1 VSAVDWFF
9 YDAPIWFSL
18 PTFVLLA
25 VGVSWAILLA
35 VRPWVIRTAGTQTDW
50 DRVLGYAM
58 QSYGILF
65 GIVLALIAV
74 SVYENFQ
81 RVNAVVLDEAS
92 VLGALFRD
100 VAGYPTPLAEQLQEE
115 LRRYVQGVI
124 TIDWP
129 LMQQDI
135 IPAEGNVHVD
145 SVRDLLFGFD
155 PVTTG
160 QQAMHAQ
167 TIDTFNDFMITR
179 RARLD
184 ETKLALPALM
194 WVVLAVGAVLN
205 ALMISLVESKSLRI
219 HLIMSGIIAIFVA
232 LVIYTTAGMDH
243 PYAGYVS
250 ITPEAFENLLG
261 QLMAP

>member
-1 VSAVDWFF
+1 MSAVEWFF
-9 YDAPIWFSL
+9 YDAPMWFSL

-25 VGVSWAILLA
+25 VGLSWGILLA
-35 VRPWVIRTAGTQTDW
+35 VRPWVTRTAGMHADW
-50 DRVLGYAM
+50 DRVPGYAM

-81 RVNAVVLDEAS
+81 RVNTVVLDEAS

-100 VAGYPTPLAEQLQEE
+100 VAGYPAPLAEELQEE
-115 LRRYVQGVI
+115 LRRYVQAVI

-129 LMQQDI
+129 LMQQDL
-135 IPAEGNVHVD
+135 IPAEGDVHVD
-145 SVRDLLFGFD
+145 SVRDLLFAYD
-155 PVTTG
+155 PLTAG
-160 QQAMHAQ
+160 QQAVHAQ
-167 TIDTFNDFMITR
+167 TIDTFNDFMVSR

-205 ALMISLVESKSLRI
+205 ALMISLVEAKSLRI

-243 PYAGYVS
+243 PCAGYVS
-250 ITPEAFENLLG
+250 ISPEAFENLLG
-261 QLMAP
+261 DLMAP